1 MSNEPSKI
9 ERLRHRS
16 WEDVALAYN
25 DRTGENLSE
34 SQVLEIGMRA
44 LKKVARELKKQ
55 DNYKLREAVA
65 AEWGIII

>member
-1 MSNEPSKI
+1 M
-9 ERLRHRS
+9 
-16 WEDVALAYN
+16 AYN